1 MASAP
6 IAAEI
11 RRIEAMTDDDTRP
24 QRASGEH
31 CGIFTIP
38 GEIPILGAYRDIC
51 YVPLRNRIWTA
62 SEGIYRTCFLEG
74 KKGVVAFDTFGTPG
88 TARAYAGAIHRV
100 FPDKPVH
107 TIVYSHDHLD
117 HTGYPD
123 ELAADADIIAHDLCQ
138 QVVVARKSDGQ
149 KPATEV
155 WNGERTEYETD
166 GCRFELIY
174 PGHTHGDGNVAAYF
188 PEDKVLFMVDT
199 VIPGVG
205 YTTLMDWHL
214 THYVP
219 VMKRFLSLD
228 WDTFVPGH
236 FWVLNRE
243 QFVDNLDYLDRMF
256 EFGQRAIL
264 DGVDPHDWD
273 DINRY
278 ANEKLG
284 PLYGNLFRF
293 GEYAAMNLSRY
304 MQECLTGGW
313 GIEGNLRPDTGPL

>member
-1 MASAP
+1 
-6 IAAEI
+6 
-11 RRIEAMTDDDTRP
+11 MTDDDNRP

-31 CGIFTIP
+31 CGIFTIA

-62 SEGIYRTCFLEG
+62 SEGIYRTCFIEG

-155 WNGERTEYETD
+155 WSGERTEYETD

-188 PEDKVLFMVDT
+188 PEEKVLFMVDT

-243 QFVDNLDYLDRMF
+243 QFIDNLDYLERMF

-273 DINRY
+273 AINRY
-278 ANEKLG
+278 ANERLG
-284 PLYGNLFRF
+284 PLYGHLFRF

-313 GIEGNLRPDTGPL
+313 GIEGNLRPDTSPL